1 MHASHLT
8 PDLEHELA
16 ALRAERDALADANV
30 RAAELM
36 AELAEAH
43 ALEDELRRQAEDQRV
58 RLALAQTIAEPLSP
72 EGLLSAALGVFAEL
86 TPAGLAG
93 AAYLREP
100 GAEALVR
107 CAGTGPER
115 LERAQPS
122 AQVEVE
128 GDTVIFWLCGHERC
142 LGALHLRCPAV
153 DRDRWLR
160 LRAALAPQLGVALDR
175 ARIARANLLITSELI
190 QARDRAERANAAKT
204 RFLANVS
211 HELRTPLNAII
222 GYTELLQDLLVES
235 GQTEHLPEVGRIR
248 VASDHL
254 FGLVEE
260 LLELSQIESGRVVLR
275 PTRTDLAPLFAELQ
289 ILATPLAAARD
300 NQLAFAVDAAPAAM
314 IVDAPRLRQCLLNLL
329 DNACKYTD
337 RGRITLRAA
346 VDGDRVAF
354 AVQDTGIGIAPE
366 QQPHIFEVFV
376 RANDPNVLRRRGS
389 GLGLAIIHRLI
400 AQMGGELT
408 VTSALGRG
416 STFAFSLALGAV

>member
-1 MHASHLT
+1 MHATHIHV
-8 PDLEHELA
+8 DLEHELA

-107 CAGTGPER
+107 CAGDGPER

-122 AQVEVE
+122 GVIEID
-128 GDTVIFWLCGHERC
+128 GDMVTMWLCGHERC
-142 LGALHLRCPAV
+142 LGALRLRCPTV
-153 DRDRWLR
+153 ERDRWLR

-175 ARIARANLLITSELI
+175 ARIARANLIITSELI
-190 QARDRAERANAAKT
+190 QARDRAERANEAKT

-222 GYTELLQDLLVES
+222 GYTALLDELLRES
-235 GQTEHLPEVGRIR
+235 DQTEYLGEVDRIR

-275 PTRTDLAPLFAELQ
+275 PARVELAPLFAELRV
-289 ILATPLAAARD
+289 LAAPLAAARD
-300 NQLAFAVDAAPAAM
+300 NQLVLAVDAAPPDM
-314 IVDAPRLRQCLLNLL
+314 IVDAQRLRQSLLNLL

-337 RGRITLRAA
+337 RGQVTLRAA
-346 VDGDRVAF
+346 PDGDRVAF
-354 AVQDTGIGIAPE
+354 SVQDTGIGIAPE
-366 QQPHIFEVFV
+366 QQPRIFEVFV
-376 RANDPNVLRRRGS
+376 RANDPNVLRRHGS

-400 AQMGGELT
+400 GQMGGELT
-408 VTSALGRG
+408 VSSALGKG
-416 STFAFSLALGAV
+416 STFSFSLPRGGR